1 MAKWLYVWLCV
12 SGRQDQ
18 VRVRCMLDCVF
29 QGDKIKSELA
39 ALVQGLPAVY
49 EDVALSTQKLN
60 PAVTFYHDFAS
71 FLMKT

>member
-1 MAKWLYVWLCV
+1 MFDCVFQGDMAVCWT
-12 SGRQDQ
+12 
-18 VRVRCMLDCVF
+18 VF

-49 EDVALSTQKLN
+49 EDVALSTQKLK
-60 PAVTFYHDFAS
+60 PAVTFYHDFSS

>member
-1 MAKWLYVWLCV
+1 MF
-12 SGRQDQ
+12 
-18 VRVRCMLDCVF
+18 DCVF

-49 EDVALSTQKLN
+49 EDVALSTQKLK
-60 PAVTFYHDFAS
+60 PAVTFYHDFSS